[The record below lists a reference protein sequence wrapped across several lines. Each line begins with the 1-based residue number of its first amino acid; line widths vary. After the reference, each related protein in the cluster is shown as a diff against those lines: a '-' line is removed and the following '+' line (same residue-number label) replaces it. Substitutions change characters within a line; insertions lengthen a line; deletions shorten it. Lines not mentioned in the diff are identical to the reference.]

1 MLYTNK
7 IRSGLVATV
16 LISAAMLFCCSI
28 TVLAQSAT
36 GGIRGIV
43 TDATGATLPNA
54 TVIAKNLATGV
65 ESKTT
70 TTSEGSYS
78 TPRILPGIY
87 TIVVEASGFKK
98 SEVTN
103 VEVSVGKDAVVDFK
117 LEAGAITEVV
127 TVAGGSEALV
137 EKDTVQI
144 STTFSQKKVQELPIN
159 IPGRGLDRVALLT
172 PGVTVGFGNV
182 NGNGVTLSANG
193 QRARSNNFT
202 IDGVDNNDLSI
213 GGPNYFVRNP
223 DVVGEYQIITNN
235 FSAEYGRNQGAVI
248 NIVSRS
254 GTNGYHGAVGW
265 DHLDQKN
272 FDSLTNL
279 ERKVAT
285 VDRPQTL
292 NPAPSLDNIFTYGV
306 GGPVI
311 KDKIFFYTTGY
322 FRRNPL
328 LADLRSTTFAP
339 TPAGVAAM
347 KAAFPN
353 NAAIQYYAD
362 FSAFSLPLGNP
373 TVRAL
378 SPTPLKILLPDGTPV
393 NVQMATVQ
401 RLVPRNNRQD
411 EYTVRSDAN
420 LSEKHRIW
428 GRYFWQ
434 NAPGVDALVGVDGFS
449 GDQPAQSKQ
458 IGGGWNWSIS
468 TRINN
473 EFRFNY
479 SKLFVLFGGGSTGG
493 KGQIPHPDDIDKA
506 LANFTLNFSG
516 ADLPGGGLLAVG
528 PATNLPQG
536 RSVEAFQYTDNMTLT
551 YGNHQLKA
559 GFDLRKLENSAPFLP
574 FVNGQFTFNTP
585 GVLAT
590 NTPTAT
596 NVAFGPATLVYGE
609 YDKFAYFQDDWRIK
623 PNLTLNL
630 GLRYEHTGQPINLLN
645 DVTVARESNNS
656 TAFWRQNL
664 PIEARTNP
672 RIPADNNNFAPRVG
686 FVYSPRFENGF
697 MGKLF
702 GGDRTTI
709 RGGYGVAYDATFYN
723 LLLNISTASPTV
735 FLTSAALPVPS
746 AAPTGDVVRG
756 AAQTSGLIRF
766 NTFDPR
772 LLSRT
777 TINPKMRSPYSQQW
791 SLGIQRELP
800 GNNVFEVR
808 YVGTHGVGLF
818 QTINANPAVSNLVN
832 GFSQE
837 FIGPGASEQKMTFR
851 GFPGALGVSVTPLDC
866 PDIDGTAD
874 KEDACKGRIFPTGPA
889 RERINGAQNIYH
901 SLQMRYDGRFRS
913 QWNYGFS
920 YTYSKNLDNASEVF
934 SFAGGNSVTVGQ
946 NPLQLTGIERAYSG
960 FDVPHSFT
968 ANFIWTLPFMKEQKG
983 VLGRIVGGWQ
993 LNGTARVQNGVRWTP
1008 TQPLGRNPYEDAG
1021 FMAPFISTT
1030 ISHLRPFAGNPNAPR
1045 NSVAITDVDACLF
1058 YNFCGATNLPRKVNG
1073 KDVPVPIPHMRT
1085 SPTGFYLMSDLIKTT
1100 PVFTAVTPNDAR
1112 FIING
1117 PGSAARFGTP
1127 FGTLSRNTESGD
1139 RIETVD
1145 LSVFKT
1151 FKVTESVNVQYRLQ
1165 LINALNHPIFALNAS
1180 NNFIGTPASISL
1192 DNVNF
1197 YNFQENSGGRRVI
1210 SMSLRIQ
1217 F

>member
-43 TDATGATLPNA
+43 TDATGASLPNA

-65 ESKTT
+65 ELKTT
-70 TTSEGSYS
+70 TTSEGAYS

-87 TIVVEASGFKK
+87 TVVVEASGFKR

-103 VEVSVGKDAVVDFK
+103 IEVSVGKDAVVDFK

-144 STTFSQKKVQELPIN
+144 STTFNQKKVQELPIN

-235 FSAEYGRNQGAVI
+235 FSAEYGRNQGAIV

-254 GTNGYHGAVGW
+254 GTNAYHGSVGW

-279 ERKVAT
+279 ERRAAVNT
-285 VDRPQTL
+285 RPTTL
-292 NPAPSLDNIFTYGV
+292 NPAPSLDNIFTYNV

-322 FRRNPL
+322 FRRNPS
-328 LADLRSTTFAP
+328 LANLASTTLAP
-339 TPAGVAAM
+339 TPAGVAAL

-362 FSAFSLPLGNP
+362 FSAFSLPIGNP

-378 SPTPLKILLPDGTPV
+378 SATPLVIGGT
-393 NVQMATVQ
+393 NVEMATVQ

-411 EYTVRSDAN
+411 EYTVRGDAN

-434 NAPGVDALVGVDGFS
+434 DAPGVDQLAGADGFS

-458 IGGGWNWSIS
+458 LGGAWNWTLS
-468 TRINN
+468 TRMTN

-479 SKLFVLFGGGSTGG
+479 SKLFVLFGGGTTGG

-506 LANFTLNFSG
+506 LANFTLNFQV
-516 ADLPGGGLLAVG
+516 GGVGLLPVG

-536 RSVEAFQYTDNMTLT
+536 RSVEAFQFTDNVSLT

-559 GFDLRKLENSAPFLP
+559 GFDLRKLENTAPFLP
-574 FVNGQFTFNTP
+574 FVNGQFSYDNTGQLSANTP
-585 GVLAT
+585 QST
-590 NTPTAT
+590 T
-596 NVAFGPATLVYGE
+596 VAFGPATLVYGE

-623 PNLTLNL
+623 PNLTVNL

-645 DVTVARESNNS
+645 DVTVARESNAS

-686 FVYSPRFENGF
+686 FVYSPQFDNGF
-697 MGKLF
+697 LGKLF
-702 GGDRTTI
+702 GSDRTTM

-735 FLTSAALPVPS
+735 FLTSAVLPVPNGS
-746 AAPTGDVVRG
+746 PTGDVVRG
-756 AAQTSGLIRF
+756 AAQNSGLIRF

-772 LLSRT
+772 LLNRT
-777 TINPKMRSPYSQQW
+777 TINSKMRSPYSQQW

-818 QTINANPAVSNLVN
+818 QTINANPFIGNLVN
-832 GFSQE
+832 GFNQQ
-837 FIGPGASEQKMTFR
+837 FIDPVNGEQTMRFR
-851 GFPGALGVSVTPLDC
+851 GFPNALGVSATPLTCTNNPATLDNE
-866 PDIDGTAD
+866 G
-874 KEDACKGRIFPTGPA
+874 ACNGRIFPTGAA
-889 RERINGAQNIYH
+889 RERINGAQNLYH
-901 SLQMRYDGRFRS
+901 SLQMRYDGNFRS
-913 QWNYGFS
+913 QWVYGFT

-946 NPLQLTGIERAYSG
+946 NPLQLTGIERARSG

-968 ANFIWTLPFMKEQKG
+968 ANFIWTMPFMKEQKG

-993 LNGTARVQNGVRWTP
+993 LNGTARVQNGIRWTP
-1008 TQPLGRNPYEDAG
+1008 TQALGRNPYEDAG
-1021 FMAPFISTT
+1021 YMAPFISAT
-1030 ISHLRPFAGNPNAPR
+1030 ISHLRPFAGNSNAPR
-1045 NSVAITDVDACLF
+1045 NSVAISDVDACVF
-1058 YNFCGATNLPRKVNG
+1058 YRFCGTTTVTRPTGVTET
-1073 KDVPVPIPHMRT
+1073 IPNMRT
-1085 SPTGFYLMSDLIKTT
+1085 SPTGFYLMSDLNKTARAFT
-1100 PVFTAVTPNDAR
+1100 PVNPNDVR

-1127 FGTLSRNTESGD
+1127 FGTLSRNTEAGD

-1145 LSVFKT
+1145 LSIFKT
-1151 FKVTESVNVQYRLQ
+1151 FRITETINMQYRLQ
-1165 LINALNHPIFALNAS
+1165 MINAFNHPVFALNAS
-1180 NNFIGTPASISL
+1180 NIFLGAPASTAL
-1192 DNVNF
+1192 DSVNF

-1210 SMSLRIQ
+1210 SMSLRLQ